1 MRIIV
6 SSLLLLAILAAAG
19 TAVLVK
25 GFLDSEQ
32 TIQVETPIEREVTP
46 QKETY
51 VLVTEDELLS
61 GKEISSRDVSF
72 RPWPEELLNGEFIV
86 SNKSD
91 SKTIDEFVGA
101 IARITIPAGIPLTN
115 DMVFRRS
122 SAGFLTG
129 ILSPGMRAISVA
141 IQPQTGAAGFILPGD
156 FVDVIVT
163 YDFQSNDQRQ
173 GNSTRRAAETIL
185 EEIRVVAVNQ
195 ELDGSEEEAIVAT
208 TITLEVTPKGAET
221 ISLGGQVGKIH
232 LSLRSLSRL
241 ETETQETFTTDY
253 EIFEALTISLEP
265 EEEAEELNA
274 SRYVPKE
281 VARTKETT
289 PQVKIY
295 RGVTE
300 SMSSL
305 PSR

>member
-1 MRIIV
+1 MRIVV
-6 SSLLLLAILAAAG
+6 SILLLLAILAAGG

-32 TIQVETPIEREVTP
+32 TVQVEVPTEPEVTA
-46 QKETY
+46 QKATY
-51 VLVTEDELLS
+51 VLVAEDELLS
-61 GKEISSRDVSF
+61 GKEIASRDVSF
-72 RPWPEELLNGEFIV
+72 RPWPEEMLSDEFIL
-86 SNKSD
+86 SD
-91 SKTIDEFVGA
+91 RPNSKTIDEFVGA
-101 IARITIPAGIPLTN
+101 IARLTIPAGIPLTQ

-122 SAGFLTG
+122 NAGFLTG
-129 ILSPGMRAISVA
+129 ILSPGMRAVSVA

-163 YDFQSNDQRQ
+163 YDFEADDQRQ
-173 GNSTRRAAETIL
+173 GNRTRQAAETIL
-185 EEIRVVAVNQ
+185 EKIRVVAVDQ
-195 ELDGSEEEAIVAT
+195 ELEGSDEEAIVAK

-232 LSLRSLSRL
+232 LSLRSLSTL
-241 ETETQETFTTDY
+241 EPEIQQTFTPDY

-274 SRYVPKE
+274 NRYIPKE
-281 VARTKETT
+281 VAKTKETT

-300 SMSSL
+300 SISSL